1 MAEFNTFNHLEFN
14 NTEGGLFLSYTNNNG
29 AKVAAGLRRIFPS
42 YGTQFA
48 QSIELIEAGPLEG
61 SIVCQTPKTFEI
73 VCGEV
78 PSGTTDELAGVA
90 GVWYAA
96 NGDIILH
103 APKGAVRIIA
113 QDIELLAQGDP
124 NTNKGHVSVGAA
136 GDFRSESHNVKMH
149 ASELMGLTGEDN
161 IIASTNNKVTVE
173 GTFQVKEGA
182 DPITALSTFG
192 SGSKTPFQWAEFAE
206 RFVKSLKSAI

>member
-1 MAEFNTFNHLEFN
+1 MAEFNTWNHLEFN
-14 NTEGGLFLSYTNNNG
+14 NSEGGLFCTYTNQNG
-29 AKVAAGLRRIFPS
+29 AKVATALRRIFPS
-42 YGTQFA
+42 YGTQFP

-78 PSGTTDELAGVA
+78 PSGTTEDQAGIA

-96 NGDIILH
+96 NGDIVLA

-113 QDIELLAQGDP
+113 QDIELIAQGDP
-124 NTNKGHVSVGAA
+124 NDNKGHVSVAAA
-136 GDFRSESHNVKMH
+136 GDFRSETHNVKMH

-161 IIASTNNKVTVE
+161 IIVSTNNKVTVE
-173 GTFQVKEGA
+173 GTFQVNEGS
-182 DPITALSTFG
+182 DPITAISSFG